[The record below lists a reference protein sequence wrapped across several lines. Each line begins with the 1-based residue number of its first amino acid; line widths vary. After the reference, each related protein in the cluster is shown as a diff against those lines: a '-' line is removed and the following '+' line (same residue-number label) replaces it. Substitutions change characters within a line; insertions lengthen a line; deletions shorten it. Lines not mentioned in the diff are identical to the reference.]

1 MSTHPSDTLAALQW
15 AIEQARKAPADDH
28 LVHLVYL
35 PALREA
41 HAMHQRE
48 ARGHG

>member
-28 LVHLVYL
+28 LVRLVYL
-35 PALREA
+35 PALQEAQSNLLREV
-41 HAMHQRE
+41 
-48 ARGHG
+48 RGDG